1 VSVGHLD
8 RLAASTRPGYG
19 AGDRTTPSADTPD
32 EPALDGGVIPRC
44 YGGVTSNGDVEAGR
58 DSKAMTLRLPS
69 DLHERLAAVAE
80 VEGDPI
86 AEVVRRA
93 VADHVEQRRREPE
106 FRAKLEATLRRQQ
119 RLLDL
124 LGED

>member
-1 VSVGHLD
+1 VHGSGLD
-8 RLAASTRPGYG
+8 NV
-19 AGDRTTPSADTPD
+19 
-32 EPALDGGVIPRC
+32 VIPRC
-44 YGGVTSNGDVEAGR
+44 HGGVTPSRKDDSAK
-58 DSKAMTLRLPS
+58 DSKAMTLRLPG
-69 DLHERLAAVAE
+69 DLHERLVAVAE

-93 VADHVEQRRREPE
+93 VSDHVEQRRRDPE
-106 FRAKLEATLRRQQ
+106 FRAKLTETVRRQK

>member
-1 VSVGHLD
+1 
-8 RLAASTRPGYG
+8 
-19 AGDRTTPSADTPD
+19 
-32 EPALDGGVIPRC
+32 
-44 YGGVTSNGDVEAGR
+44 VTSNGDVEAGR

-106 FRAKLEATLRRQQ
+106 FRAKLEATLRRRQ